1 MDFELA
7 RLPAGHRYKLL
18 TALVVPRPI
27 ALVSTRS
34 ADGVVNAAPFSFF
47 NLLGDDPP
55 ILIVSIEAR
64 PDGRLKDTARHLL
77 DSGEFV
83 VNLVDEAT
91 VERMHACS
99 TDFPPEVSEVE
110 AVGLACAP
118 SRAIAAPRISDC
130 PASLEC
136 RLFQRIE
143 ISATRLLAIG
153 EVLWLHCHDGLVDP
167 ATLRVDPERYL
178 PVGRLF
184 GDQYVRTR
192 DRFSVSNSPEY
203 LEAIRRRG
211 RL

>member
-7 RLPAGHRYKLL
+7 RLAAAARYKLL
-18 TALVVPRPI
+18 TALIVPRPI
-27 ALVSTRS
+27 ALISTRS
-34 ADGVVNAAPFSFF
+34 PNGVVNAAPFSFF

-55 ILIVSIEAR
+55 IVIVSIETR

-77 DSGEFV
+77 ENGEFV

-99 TDFPPEVSEVE
+99 TDFPPEISEVE
-110 AVGLACAP
+110 AVGFACAS

-130 PASLEC
+130 PAALEC
-136 RLFQRIE
+136 RLIQRIDV
-143 ISATRLLAIG
+143 SPSRLLAIG
-153 EVLWLHCHDGLVDP
+153 EVLWLHCHDGLIDP
-167 ATLRVDPERYL
+167 TTLRVDPERYL

-203 LEAIRRRG
+203 LEAIRQRG